1 LLAGKCSDNIFHRL
15 GNHCRKATY
24 TDNRHQTPDRPT
36 LGWAQGIAI
45 GMGAS
50 RFTGEQVL
58 VAKVYGDRGG
68 ESLLVWLEVDP
79 DDVAADSVDV
89 YGRRAV
95 PRRSRS

>member
-1 LLAGKCSDNIFHRL
+1 
-15 GNHCRKATY
+15 
-24 TDNRHQTPDRPT
+24 
-36 LGWAQGIAI
+36 
-45 GMGAS
+45 M
-50 RFTGEQVL
+50 
-58 VAKVYGDRGG
+58 VYGDRGG